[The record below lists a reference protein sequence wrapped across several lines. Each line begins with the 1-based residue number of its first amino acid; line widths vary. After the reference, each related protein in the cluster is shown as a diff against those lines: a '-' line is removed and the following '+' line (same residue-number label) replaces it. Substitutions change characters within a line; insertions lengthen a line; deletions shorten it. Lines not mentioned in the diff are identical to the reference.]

1 MKQQAV
7 NEKNVKLNSLL
18 NGGHQHAEGSVQGGS
33 RQDTGS
39 KLHKRALTKQFK
51 EEKVSS
57 RNQGGIFELAELPF
71 DKKLS
76 KKKQIKIVDNS
87 RTGKLRKKLLNEPSK
102 EKYESAGQ
110 DSQYVLTLN
119 MGTQVEGP
127 LATDESEMSLKGITA
142 SNTPIQS

>member
-1 MKQQAV
+1 M
-7 NEKNVKLNSLL
+7 
-18 NGGHQHAEGSVQGGS
+18 
-33 RQDTGS
+33 
-39 KLHKRALTKQFK
+39 
-51 EEKVSS
+51 SS